1 MTMTMITSIDAMHHA
16 SWIGWYYD
24 IPSYR
29 RMPTTTRL
37 ASNHLR
43 SQRAQQSAVMQSD
56 AIAGT
61 ATTNSACYDTP
72 TKYLRR
78 RAALLLFS
86 TLLTFP
92 TNHAFLYPTSNSW
105 LISQPHRRSRAQAN
119 PKLYQHG
126 PGSTND
132 YLSNISSKYERNDEG
147 KVNNE
152 TSISDKASS
161 NNPISKVQS
170 ALNNVASSVS
180 NEIGKRT
187 SELASGLA
195 SAAEQGG
202 SDIQSLASTAKSNVD
217 KVTKKGT
224 WDVRRASWRA
234 QNAVKKSADGIVAT
248 GSRGLTD
255 LHFFEVVRFTPKIK
269 AEDIVNWI
277 DSQARSGTDIVSS
290 KAKTLV
296 LNFTGKKEYQ
306 FGDVTKELVH
316 RVASQEVNM
325 QDTLLLLKV
334 SVDSLIQ
341 VLHSFMNDS
350 SLNLLVSVMTFT
362 NSSDSSRNWSYG
374 RTTR

>member
-1 MTMTMITSIDAMHHA
+1 
-16 SWIGWYYD
+16 
-24 IPSYR
+24 
-29 RMPTTTRL
+29 MPTTTRSPSDQL
-37 ASNHLR
+37 T
-43 SQRAQQSAVMQSD
+43 SQIAQQSAVMLSD
-56 AIAGT
+56 AIA
-61 ATTNSACYDTP
+61 ATTISACYDTS
-72 TKYLRR
+72 TKYRRR

-86 TLLTFP
+86 ILLTFP
-92 TNHAFLYPTSNSW
+92 TNHAFLYPTSNLR
-105 LISQPHRRSRAQAN
+105 LISQPILLSKVQKNRM
-119 PKLYQHG
+119 KLYQRG

-132 YLSNISSKYERNDEG
+132 YLSNISSKNERNDEG

-187 SELASGLA
+187 SEMASGLA
-195 SAAEQGG
+195 SVAELGG
-202 SDIQSLASTAKSNVD
+202 SDIQSLASTAKSNVE

-224 WDVRRASWRA
+224 WDVRRVSWRA

-248 GSRGLTD
+248 GSKGLSD

-316 RVASQEVNM
+316 RVATQEVNM

-350 SLNLLVSVMTFT
+350 SLNLLVSVMTYQFFRFF
-362 NSSDSSRNWSYG
+362 SQLELRSDHSLN
-374 RTTR
+374 